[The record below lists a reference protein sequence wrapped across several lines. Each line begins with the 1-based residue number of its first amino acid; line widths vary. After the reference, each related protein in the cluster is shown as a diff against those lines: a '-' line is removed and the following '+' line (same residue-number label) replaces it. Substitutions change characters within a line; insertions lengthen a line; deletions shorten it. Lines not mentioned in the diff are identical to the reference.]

1 MLTLGL
7 SALSSQHAVPF
18 GAMIK
23 AMNSLEHTAVSDEAQ
38 WDYNGV
44 FFLKHFIYTVQK
56 SFAKPVH

>member
-38 WDYNGV
+38 WDYDVV
-44 FFLKHFIYTVQK
+44 FF
-56 SFAKPVH
+56 